1 MSSANSDTFTS
12 FPIWIPFFF
21 LVWLPWL
28 GLPKLYW
35 IKVLRVDILGLLL
48 ILKEILS
55 VFHYC
60 KWCLLWVC
68 YIWPLLLICWGKFT
82 LSPLSEEFY
91 HKWVLNFVKNFA
103 LSIGWSY
110 GFIIQFVNMVYH
122 FWCSW
127 EACPALNRHL
137 NSRGAQLLRAPCCVY
152 GHHQTQLLSGAW
164 VGMEV
169 SLHCLGVNCYW
180 CYGCGVKTR
189 ATTTRVFFLLGVC
202 RACAGWC
209 PPCAVRCCLLAGS
222 CSELSSL
229 VDAQEPLLWI

>member
-60 KWCLLWVC
+60 KWCLMGVC

-91 HKWVLNFVKNFA
+91 HKWILNFIKNFA
-103 LSIGWSY
+103 VSIGWSY
-110 GFIIQFVNMVYH
+110 GFYYSICYYGISFLMFLRGLPCSQQTPQQQRCSASQSPLLCVWTPSDSTSQWSLGGDGGLSALP
-122 FWCSW
+122 WC
-127 EACPALNRHL
+127 
-137 NSRGAQLLRAPCCVY
+137 QLLLVLWVWHQDKSH
-152 GHHQTQLLSGAW
+152 HHQGLFSARGVSCLCRLMST
-164 VGMEV
+164 MCCEV
-169 SLHCLGVNCYW
+169 
-180 CYGCGVKTR
+180 
-189 ATTTRVFFLLGVC
+189 
-202 RACAGWC
+202 
-209 PPCAVRCCLLAGS
+209 LLA
-222 CSELSSL
+222 
-229 VDAQEPLLWI
+229 AP